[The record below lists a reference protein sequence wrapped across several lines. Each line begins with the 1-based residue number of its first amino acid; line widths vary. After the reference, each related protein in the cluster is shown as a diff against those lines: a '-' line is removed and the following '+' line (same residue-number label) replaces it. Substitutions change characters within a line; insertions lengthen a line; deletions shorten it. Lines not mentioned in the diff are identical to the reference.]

1 MRFLA
6 RLIDGL
12 LVFIPLAIIFAV
24 IPGLSIGG
32 FVYNIVGAL
41 VVFGYYVWM
50 ESNQGATLAKQWLK
64 LRVTG
69 ESGGNVTME
78 QSSRRNWW
86 LLIGILG
93 GIPVI
98 GVLASLASLAIVIGI
113 AVTISSDPSNQGFH
127 DRMANARVVSP

>member
-12 LVFIPLAIIFAV
+12 IIFIPLAIIFAV
-24 IPGLSIGG
+24 IPGLAVGG
-32 FVYNIVGAL
+32 VVYNIVGAL
-41 VVFGYYVWM
+41 VMFGYYVWM
-50 ESNQGATLAKQWLK
+50 ESNQGGTLAKDWLK

-78 QSSRRNWW
+78 QSARRNWW
-86 LLIGILG
+86 LLLGILG

-98 GVLASLASLAIVIGI
+98 SILASLASLAIVIGI
-113 AVTISSDPSNQGFH
+113 AVTISSDPRNQGFH
-127 DRMANARVVSP
+127 DRMANAHVVSA

>member
-6 RLIDGL
+6 RVIDGL
-12 LVFIPLAIIFAV
+12 IIFIPLAIIFAV
-24 IPGLSIGG
+24 IPGLVIGG
-32 FVYNIVGAL
+32 IVYNIVGAL
-41 VVFGYYVWM
+41 VMFGYYVWM

-78 QSSRRNWW
+78 QSARRNWW

-93 GIPVI
+93 GIPII
-98 GVLASLASLAIVIGI
+98 GLLASLAPLAIVIGI

-127 DRMANARVVSP
+127 DRMANAHVVSA